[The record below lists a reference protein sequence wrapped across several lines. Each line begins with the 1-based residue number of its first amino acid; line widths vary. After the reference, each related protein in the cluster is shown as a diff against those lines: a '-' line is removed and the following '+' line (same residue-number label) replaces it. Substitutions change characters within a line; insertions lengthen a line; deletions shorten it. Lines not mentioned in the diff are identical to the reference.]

1 MSRFM
6 QRMMMVGAAVAALII
21 GVIIFAI
28 GPAYRAS
35 DFPSNGIVTLHE
47 YDARVINYL
56 PATITAVTYNIGYAS
71 GAKNNLPVPL
81 DKTEVAAN
89 LAAII
94 DELKQLD
101 PAIVVLQ
108 EVDLN
113 AARTAH
119 IDQMRTIAA
128 GLAMPY
134 AAYAVTWNKRFVPWP
149 YWPPTT
155 WFGKML
161 SSTAILSR
169 FPIVAQKVTYFPKPA
184 SNAFWYNWFYID
196 RIAQGVHLMVG
207 DETWRVYNVH
217 LEAFNQQA
225 RRAQLTTFTDIVAQ
239 QQDTML
245 AGGDFNENDAQT
257 LDVFVHATGLS
268 DVGYDIDHLFSNARL
283 VRTASG
289 HSAAGPSDHPLV
301 WATYTVAVE

>member
-1 MSRFM
+1 MNRFM
-6 QRMMMVGAAVAALII
+6 QRMLMLGAALAALIAGI
-21 GVIIFAI
+21 VIFAI

-35 DFPSNGIVTLHE
+35 DFPSTGIVTFHE
-47 YDARVINYL
+47 YDARVLDYP

-71 GAKNNLPVPL
+71 GAKNNLPMPL
-81 DKTEVAAN
+81 AKHEVTAN

-128 GLAMPY
+128 GLSMPY

-149 YWPPTT
+149 YWPPAA

-161 SSTAILSR
+161 SGTAILSR
-169 FPIVAQKVTYFPKPA
+169 FPIVAQKAVYFSKPA

-217 LEAFNQQA
+217 LEAFDRKA
-225 RRAQLTTFTDIVAQ
+225 RRAQLTTFADIVAQ

-245 AGGDFNENDAQT
+245 AGGDFNENDAQALAAFART
-257 LDVFVHATGLS
+257 TGLS
-268 DVGYDIDHLFSNARL
+268 DTGYEIDHLFSNARL
-283 VRTASG
+283 VRTATG
-289 HSAAGPSDHPLV
+289 HGIPGPSDHPLV
-301 WATYTVAVE
+301 WATFSATAE